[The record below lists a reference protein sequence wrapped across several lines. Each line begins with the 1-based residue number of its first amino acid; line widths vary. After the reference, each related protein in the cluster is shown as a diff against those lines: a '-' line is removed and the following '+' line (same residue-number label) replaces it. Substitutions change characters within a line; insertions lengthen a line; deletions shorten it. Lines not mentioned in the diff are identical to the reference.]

1 MAELKYE
8 VLPQLESE
16 LQQLTSENI
25 TPAHGEHRVWVGETV
40 GAKFSKVSGLV
51 NFDTN

>member
-16 LQQLTSENI
+16 LQQLTAESN

-40 GAKFSKVSGLV
+40 GAEFSKVCGLV
-51 NFDTN
+51 HFDVH